1 MKSFFV
7 LPVALLAASVV
18 AQDSSCGATY
28 IVDACLTG
36 EKAKFNACEDK
47 DWGCKCASYEA
58 IVTCFNNC
66 PNDSRKTSEE
76 GQKSIFCGYHSQFPS
91 STASAKTA
99 SATGAAATTAAAAA
113 TTSSGSSSTGSSTAA
128 QPSQTGAAADL
139 VMNAGGI
146 LAVVAA
152 VVVAV
157 L

>member
-7 LPVALLAASVV
+7 LPFAILAATVA
-18 AQDSSCGATY
+18 AQDPSCGATY
-28 IVDACLTG
+28 IVDACLSG
-36 EKAKFNACEDK
+36 EKAKFNACGDN
-47 DWGCKCASYEA
+47 DWGCKCSSYEA

-76 GQKSIFCGYHSQFPS
+76 GQKSIFCGYNSQFPS
-91 STASAKTA
+91 STTLAQTA
-99 SATGAAATTAAAAA
+99 SATGASNTAAAAAA
-113 TTSSGSSSTGSSTAA
+113 TTTSSSSSTGSSTAA

-139 VMNAGGI
+139 AMNAGGI

>member
-7 LPVALLAASVV
+7 LPFALLAATVA
-18 AQDSSCGATY
+18 AQDPSCGATY

-66 PNDSRKTSEE
+66 PNDPRKTSEE
-76 GQKSIFCGYHSQFPS
+76 GQKSIFCGYNSQFPS
-91 STASAKTA
+91 STTTA
-99 SATGAAATTAAAAA
+99 SIAAATGASTTAAAA
-113 TTSSGSSSTGSSTAA
+113 TTSSSSTGSSTAA